1 MLMHQAGRDATQAF
15 HASHSAW
22 VRTMLPAFCK
32 GRMEDRKTQRLQQ
45 VRRALFGALPAIS
58 RDNPHIATK
67 YMSWASVQEEQ
78 VFKELTR
85 EVTAAGLMKPRI
97 APYANLAA
105 ILTALFCNC
114 CILCCARQS
123 SGCCVN
129 NSTLLAA
136 GAAS

>member
-1 MLMHQAGRDATQAF
+1 MLY
-15 HASHSAW
+15 
-22 VRTMLPAFCK
+22 
-32 GRMEDRKTQRLQQ
+32 
-45 VRRALFGALPAIS
+45 FGALPAIS

-105 ILTALFCNC
+105 ILTALFCTAAYFAVQGKVVAAALT
-114 CILCCARQS
+114 IALFWQQVRQAEAQLALKS
-123 SGCCVN
+123 SRHQVI
-129 NSTLLAA
+129 SESAHTIE
-136 GAAS
+136 S